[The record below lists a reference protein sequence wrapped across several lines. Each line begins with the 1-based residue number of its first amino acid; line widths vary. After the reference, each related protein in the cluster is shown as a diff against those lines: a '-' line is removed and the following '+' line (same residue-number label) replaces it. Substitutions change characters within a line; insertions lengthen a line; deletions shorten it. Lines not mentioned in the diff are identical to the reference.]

1 MPSKA
6 VAASAEAGDYFE
18 AAHLASPQ
26 SRPRSGASVR
36 PRVLGKF
43 IHVGG
48 EKFYIKGVT
57 YGPFQPEPDGSE
69 YHSPEAVDRDFSTMA
84 ARGINCVRTYTVPP
98 CWLLDIARRHQL
110 RVMVG
115 IPWEQHITFLDRKDA
130 VKSIRS
136 RVRNAVRS
144 CSGHPAVL
152 CFSVGN
158 EIPANI
164 VRWHGHRRVER
175 FIKSLYWIAKQ
186 EDPDALVT
194 YVNYPSTEYLD
205 LPFLDLLAFNVYLET
220 PAALARYLGRL
231 QNIAGDRPLVMGEIG
246 LDRLRNGE
254 SKQAMVLDWQIRT
267 VFAEGAAG
275 LFLFAWTDEWFRGG
289 QTILDW
295 QFGLTSMARQPTPAL
310 GVVEEAFR
318 SVPISPGID
327 WPSVSVVICTY
338 NGAKT
343 LRRCLDGVRRLS
355 YPDFEVIVVDD
366 GSTDATAAIAS
377 DQGAEVIST
386 PNGGLSRARNIG
398 WQRAR
403 GKIVAYIDDD
413 TTPDVHW
420 LTYLVSSLL
429 RSDYAG
435 IAGPNLA
442 PAKDGFVAGCV
453 DHSPGNPTHVLID
466 DREAEHLPG
475 CNMAFW
481 RERIASVG
489 GFDPT
494 FRIAG
499 DDVDFCWRLQDAGW
513 TLGFCPAAVV
523 WHHRRKSVRSYW
535 KQQMNYGR
543 AEAMLERKWPDKYNA
558 AGHLSW
564 AGRVYTKAIPSLTFW
579 SRQRIYHGTWGT
591 ALFQSVYNIAPHTS
605 TAVLTMPEWYLIVSL
620 LGVAAAAGLV
630 YPPLQWMSI
639 TFALALIASI
649 ARAASVVSRIQLQTE
664 SRRGW
669 VRLIYRLVITGLHLL
684 QPAARLWGRISFGLT
699 PWRRRGTSSFV
710 HPFKRS
716 AAQWEEKWRS
726 ADDRLRDLETSL
738 RDSGAIV
745 VRGAEYDAWDLQVR
759 GGLLVDARLIMTLEE
774 HGQGR
779 QVVRI
784 KVWPAG
790 SHWVFTAAPLL
801 ALMGLSAALQLD
813 LSELVLLNL
822 PCVLLIAR
830 MAYEFGTAAGAIFSC
845 FSDGGEGIRGSTTR
859 TSTALDAKRDSELP
873 EGGR

>member
-1 MPSKA
+1 MPST
-6 VAASAEAGDYFE
+6 AAIASSEGGDVFQ
-18 AAHLASPQ
+18 ATRLDCPKSLL
-26 SRPRSGASVR
+26 RSGTSCR

-43 IHVGG
+43 VHVGQ

-57 YGPFQPEPDGSE
+57 YGPFQPEPDGTE
-69 YHSPEAVDRDFSTMA
+69 YHSPEAVARDFAMMA

-98 CWLLDIARRHQL
+98 RWLLDIAQRHQL
-110 RVMVG
+110 QVMIG
-115 IPWEQHITFLDRKDA
+115 IPWEQHITFLDRRDA
-130 VKSIRS
+130 VNSIKE
-136 RVRNAVRS
+136 RVRSAVRN
-144 CSGHPAVL
+144 CSGHPAIL

-175 FIKSLYWIAKQ
+175 FIKTLYWIAKT

-220 PAALARYLGRL
+220 PAALSRYLGRL
-231 QNIAGDRPLVMGEIG
+231 QNIAGDRPLLMGEIG
-246 LDRLRNGE
+246 LDRLRHGE
-254 SKQAMVLDWQIRT
+254 SKQAIVLDWQIRT

-289 QTILDW
+289 QAILDW
-295 QFGLTSMARQPTPAL
+295 KFGLTTADRRPTPAL
-310 GVVEEAFR
+310 GVVEEAFL
-318 SVPISPGID
+318 SVPLSPATD
-327 WPSVSVVICTY
+327 WPGVSVVICTY

-343 LRRCLDGVRRLS
+343 LRRCLDGVRALS
-355 YPDFEVIVVDD
+355 YRDLEVIVVDD

-377 DQGAEVIST
+377 DWGAEVISI

-403 GKIVAYIDDD
+403 KKIVAYIDDD
-413 TTPDVHW
+413 ATPDVHW

-429 RSDYAG
+429 RSNFAG

-481 RERIASVG
+481 RERIESVG

-523 WHHRRKSVRSYW
+523 WHHRRNSVRSYW

-564 AGRVYTKAIPSLTFW
+564 AGRLYTKAMPSLTFW

-591 ALFQSVYNIAPHTS
+591 ALFQSVYSIAPHTS

-639 TFALALIASI
+639 TFALALVASI
-649 ARAASVVSRIQLQTE
+649 VRATSVVSRIQLQTE
-664 SRRGW
+664 SRQAW
-669 VRLIYRLVITGLHLL
+669 VRLIYRVVITGLHLL

-699 PWRRRGTSSFV
+699 PWRRRGTSSFI
-710 HPFKRS
+710 HPLKRS
-716 AAQWEEKWRS
+716 AARWDETWRS

-745 VRGAEYDAWDLQVR
+745 VRGADFDGWDLQVR
-759 GGLLVDARLIMTLEE
+759 GGLFVDARLLMTLEE

-779 QVVRI
+779 QFVRI

-790 SHWVFTAAPLL
+790 SHWVFTMAPLL
-801 ALMGLSAALQLD
+801 ALVSLSAALQLD
-813 LSELVLLNL
+813 FSELLLLNL
-822 PCVLLIAR
+822 PCAFLIGR
-830 MAYEFGTAAGAIFSC
+830 MVYEFGTAAGAIFSS
-845 FSDGGEGIRGSTTR
+845 FASQGEGIRSSTTG
-859 TSTALDAKRDSELP
+859 ALSALEVKSDSQP
-873 EGGR
+873 PGDDR